1 MTTRYELWPEVEAID
16 EDRDH
21 YQTIPLICG
30 AITTM
35 ESMQDTI
42 ELAESITRTQQED
55 LSGEIIQIPWAVK
68 DILQQR
74 PDLTNEQAKCVL
86 QQLAQFHDASIGIN
100 WDVIDEMAEELFP
113 EPSNESHNQPHGDCQ

>member
-1 MTTRYELWPEVEAID
+1 MTTHYKLWLEVEAID

-21 YQTIPLICG
+21 YETIPLICG

-74 PDLTNEQAKCVL
+74 PDLTNEQAKRVL
-86 QQLAQFHDASIGIN
+86 QQLVQCHDASIGIN
-100 WDVIDEMAEELFP
+100 WDVIDDVAEKLFP
-113 EPSNESHNQPHGDCQ
+113 ESAKESHNQPQGECQ